1 MVNHHLAKLGGHR
14 GFGSGDM
21 MFFVDEVQDFTYF
34 RLIPRYLLSSKHIAW
49 YACIHKILQ

>member
-1 MVNHHLAKLGGHR
+1 MVIHHLAKLGGHR

-21 MFFVDEVQDFTYF
+21 MFFVDEGQDFTYF

-49 YACIHKILQ
+49 YARIHTILQ